1 MGIFSSSEKIKCSC
15 FLIYVFFMFL
25 QNPGFHLFVSPFF
38 FENFICASHTSLS
51 LSSFLLS
58 WLQMI
63 FHTISINPSI
73 QDFYQQQESSIYT
86 TKFCSFERLPNKGFF
101 VGINLRKT
109 RVAFIDKNNIKKI
122 PSVLNISLDIYTLQ
136 YEHFFVLENF
146 KIGMKNKDMGIFLSK
161 F

>member
-1 MGIFSSSEKIKCSC
+1 MQLFSYLC
-15 FLIYVFFMFL
+15 FFYVFAKSWL
-25 QNPGFHLFVSPFF
+25 PPFCFSLF

-58 WLQMI
+58 WLQMF
-63 FHTISINPSI
+63 FHTISINLSI

-122 PSVLNISLDIYTLQ
+122 PSVLNISLDIYTFQ